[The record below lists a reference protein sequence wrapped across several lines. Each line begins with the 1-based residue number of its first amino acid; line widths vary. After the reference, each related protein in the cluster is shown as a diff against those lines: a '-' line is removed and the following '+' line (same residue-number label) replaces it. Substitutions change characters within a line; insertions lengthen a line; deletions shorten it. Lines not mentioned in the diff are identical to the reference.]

1 LIDIQNSTNIGLYTL
16 DFVDYIL
23 KHYNFQEANVW
34 FALENAKHVPDLAL
48 WFTMDNEVNNFVYDR
63 KKNFFVVVF
72 SLDFRC
78 LLLIND
84 R

>member
-1 LIDIQNSTNIGLYTL
+1 LSSLIDVQSSTINIGLYTL

-34 FALENAKHVPDLAL
+34 FALDNARHTQLNVPDLAL

-63 KKNFFVVVF
+63 KNNIFLWFFLV
-72 SLDFRC
+72 
-78 LLLIND
+78 
-84 R
+84 